1 LPKTQIQANTTGGHG
16 SKYGASILTP
26 HCAVFYHFSHRIL
39 GGIEIPVFLRTAESH
54 KMEVNPSNWAIET
67 NAIVQL
73 AVE

>member
-1 LPKTQIQANTTGGHG
+1 LPKTQIQANTTGGHR
-16 SKYGASILTP
+16 SKYGASVLTP

-39 GGIEIPVFLRTAESH
+39 GGIEIPVFLRKAKGW
-54 KMEVNPSNWAIET
+54 KMEVNPSNLAIET